1 MSNEIPLSQADQQAL
16 RSKGIISDSEVAL
29 KVGDLIVV
37 ENVVTKSRRTI
48 DSSSLILESTRRVLK
63 G

>member
-1 MSNEIPLSQADQQAL
+1 VSNEIPLSQADQQAL